1 MSRITFDT
9 REAESA
15 HKAFKAFTII
25 SGMDKETAVTKIGG
39 AIVQENADDW
49 EADIKREVEI
59 VKEWQVGEALQIG
72 NIRLFEGKRYVVIQ
86 AHTTQS
92 DWTPPQVPVLFLLIP
107 EPTESGYP
115 LWVQPTGAHDAYQIG
130 DRVTHNEQNWE
141 STTANNVWEPGVFGW
156 NAI

>member
-1 MSRITFDT
+1 MNKQVYKTTDAS
-9 REAESA
+9 SV
-15 HKAFKAFTII
+15 HKAFRTLVLINR
-25 SGMDKETAVTKIGG
+25 MEKEQVINEIGG
-39 AIVQENADDW
+39 EIVNQNADDW